1 MLLSHYKV
9 NSHLMVSVLKDIL
22 MDNSRDFY
30 VELEGLLQEDPGIDR
45 LSLNLSEVRYMDS
58 SGIGSVIRMASQM
71 KPTGRIVTV
80 FSLSK
85 ALNSVFKLAGLQNIL
100 VIHTKEEF
108 IENYPEFKDIL
119 G

>member
-1 MLLSHYKV
+1 MLLSHHRIG
-9 NSHLMVSVLKDIL
+9 SHLLVSVLKDIL

-30 VELEGLLQEDPGIDR
+30 VELQSLIEDTAIDKI
-45 LSLNLSEVRYMDS
+45 SLNLSEVRYMDS
-58 SGIGSVIRMASQM
+58 SGIGSVIRMASSL
-71 KPTGRIVTV
+71 KPSGRIISV

-85 ALNSVFKLAGLQNIL
+85 ALNSVFKLSGLQNIL

>member
-1 MLLSHYKV
+1 
-9 NSHLMVSVLKDIL
+9 

-30 VELEGLLQEDPGIDR
+30 VELQNLLDDTSIEKI
-45 LSLNLSEVRYMDS
+45 SLNLGEVRYMDS
-58 SGIGSVIRMASQM
+58 SGIGTVIRTASEQ
-71 KPTGRIVTV
+71 KPSGRMVSV

-85 ALNSVFKLAGLQNIL
+85 SLNSVFKLSGLQNIL

-108 IENYPEFKDIL
+108 IEKYPEFKDIL